1 MPLVFKT
8 EAGQQGVSFPD
19 AREEIVYETPAQIA
33 AMYGSQTGG
42 LSKMAQ
48 RVADYVETSPMSSR
62 AAQGAGVAFSGVPSV
77 MELYNQ
83 QRIAEKLMN
92 KVGTPVVDP
101 RTDRIAGLLHQ
112 GLLGGTV
119 YSGQNIPDYQGAY
132 QNLVR
137 GFYNQPEQERDVV
150 LPKYDATA
158 NAKRCPDGY
167 IFDEQLQACRLA
179 TTLPNQPE
187 PTAYNFYQVPY
198 EDEGLLGG
206 YGANLFYG

>member
-8 EAGQQGVSFPD
+8 EAGQQGASLPD
-19 AREEIVYETPAQIA
+19 AREQITYETPAQIA
-33 AMYGSQTGG
+33 AMYGSQTDG

-48 RVADYVETSPMSSR
+48 RVADYVETSPMLSG
-62 AAQGAGVAFSGVPSV
+62 AAPIAGAAFKGLPSV

-119 YSGQNIPDYQGAY
+119 YSGQNIPDYQGDY
-132 QNLVR
+132 QSLVR
-137 GFYNQPEQERDVV
+137 GFYNQPEQEREVV

-187 PTAYNFYQVPY
+187 PTAYNFYQMPY